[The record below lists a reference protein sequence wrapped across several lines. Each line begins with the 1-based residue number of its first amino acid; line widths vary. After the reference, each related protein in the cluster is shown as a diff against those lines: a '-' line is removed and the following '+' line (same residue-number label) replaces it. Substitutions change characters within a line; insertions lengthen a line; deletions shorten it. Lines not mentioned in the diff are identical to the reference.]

1 MTQRR
6 YFDDRI
12 NDSDVTPPDSLT
24 AATGY
29 VLSGADGQT
38 EEVIMRIRQALAVG
52 LAAVATPCAI
62 AQSVVD
68 LPGVHAAANAGC
80 VEPAG
85 AASTGLSYACLNRLM
100 AADTVPA
107 STPVIDARVDRRP
120 TNTLGLYN
128 AAGLQHRMGPNL
140 GVSVQ
145 PYRPK
150 LTYPAPLVGP
160 AR

>member
-1 MTQRR
+1 MTQRL

-12 NDSDVTPPDSLT
+12 NDRGVTPPDSPT
-24 AATGY
+24 GAIGY
-29 VLSGADGQT
+29 VLSGVDGQT
-38 EEVIMRIRQALAVG
+38 EGIIVRIRQMFAMG
-52 LAAVATPCAI
+52 LTVATPCAM

-68 LPGVHAAANAGC
+68 LPGVHAAADAGC
-80 VEPAG
+80 VGPAD
-85 AASTGLSYACLNRLM
+85 ATSAGLSYACLSRLM
-100 AADTVPA
+100 AADAAPA
-107 STPVIDARVDRRP
+107 GTPAIEAAVSRRP

-150 LTYPAPLVGP
+150 LTYPTPLIGP

>member
-6 YFDDRI
+6 YFSDRI
-12 NDSDVTPPDSLT
+12 NDRRVTPSDSLT
-24 AATGY
+24 GATGY

-38 EEVIMRIRQALAVG
+38 EEIIMRIRQVLAMAL
-52 LAAVATPCAI
+52 AVATPCAM

-80 VEPAG
+80 VEA
-85 AASTGLSYACLNRLM
+85 ADTASTGLSYACLSRLM

-107 STPVIDARVDRRP
+107 STPAIDAGVSRRP

-150 LTYPAPLVGP
+150 PTYPTPLAGP

>member
-1 MTQRR
+1 
-6 YFDDRI
+6 
-12 NDSDVTPPDSLT
+12 
-24 AATGY
+24 
-29 VLSGADGQT
+29 
-38 EEVIMRIRQALAVG
+38 MRIRQVLAVG
-52 LAAVATPCAI
+52 LAVAAPCAM
-62 AQSVVD
+62 AQSIVN
-68 LPGVHAAANAGC
+68 LPGVHATANAGC

-85 AASTGLSYACLNRLM
+85 AASTGLSYACLSRLM
-100 AADTVPA
+100 TADTVPA
-107 STPVIDARVDRRP
+107 GMPAIDAGVGERP

-150 LTYPAPLVGP
+150 PAYPTPLVGP

>member
-1 MTQRR
+1 
-6 YFDDRI
+6 
-12 NDSDVTPPDSLT
+12 
-24 AATGY
+24 
-29 VLSGADGQT
+29 
-38 EEVIMRIRQALAVG
+38 MRIRQVLAMG
-52 LAAVATPCAI
+52 LAVATPCAM

-80 VEPAG
+80 VEPAD
-85 AASTGLSYACLNRLM
+85 AASTGLSYACLSRLM
-100 AADTVPA
+100 AADGVPA
-107 STPVIDARVDRRP
+107 GTPAIDAGVGRRP

-150 LTYPAPLVGP
+150 LSYPTPLVGP

>member
-6 YFDDRI
+6 YFSDRI
-12 NDSDVTPPDSLT
+12 NDQRVTVPDSLT
-24 AATGY
+24 DATGY
-29 VLSGADGQT
+29 VLSGANGQT
-38 EEVIMRIRQALAVG
+38 EGIIMRIRQVLAMG
-52 LAAVATPCAI
+52 LTVATPCAM

-68 LPGVHAAANAGC
+68 LPGVHAAANADC
-80 VEPAG
+80 VESAD
-85 AASTGLSYACLNRLM
+85 AASAGLSYACLSRLM
-100 AADTVPA
+100 AADAVPIGMPA
-107 STPVIDARVDRRP
+107 IDAGVERRP
-120 TNTLGLYN
+120 SNTLGLYN

-150 LTYPAPLVGP
+150 LTYPAPLLGP